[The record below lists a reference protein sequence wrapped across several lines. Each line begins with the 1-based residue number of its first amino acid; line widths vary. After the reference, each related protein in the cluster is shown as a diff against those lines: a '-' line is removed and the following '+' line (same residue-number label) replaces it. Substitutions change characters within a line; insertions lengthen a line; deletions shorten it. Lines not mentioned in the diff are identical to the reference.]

1 MPPLHNGFWQV
12 HIAVSKINRPSNIL
26 HTAWLFIAV
35 MPVGDIIRV
44 LIEPTLK
51 ISANALCIILLAV
64 SYVHFSSGQRAESNL
79 TQHIGLI

>member
-1 MPPLHNGFWQV
+1 
-12 HIAVSKINRPSNIL
+12 
-26 HTAWLFIAV
+26 
-35 MPVGDIIRV
+35 V
-44 LIEPTLK
+44 LIKPTLK